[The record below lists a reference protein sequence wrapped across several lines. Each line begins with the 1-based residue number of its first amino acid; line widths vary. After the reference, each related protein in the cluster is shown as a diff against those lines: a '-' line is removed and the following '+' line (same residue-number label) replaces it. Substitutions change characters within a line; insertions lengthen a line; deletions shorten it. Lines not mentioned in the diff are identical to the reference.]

1 MSNSTLP
8 RILWIE
14 DQPEENDG
22 FTRECKIE
30 GFNLENARTSEEGI
44 AKLRNNP
51 DGYAGVILDAL
62 GYKES
67 TEEALKTSGLH
78 HALREIRALVP
89 DIPKLVFTGQ
99 ERFVGNDDFKEDLGI
114 PVFYKQEDNEPLFE
128 ELRRQINERPNS
140 ELRRRYPDIC
150 ALCNDEFLPAA
161 KWSETLFPALKEA
174 HDGTHNPDRFNG
186 LRKVLEA
193 ALKSLCSSGLLPECF
208 NEGDQ
213 VNLKYCELLL
223 GGRSVTPH
231 NQETLHFFPSST
243 LLDETDQ
250 TRLQLLKILTSE
262 ESHENE
268 LHRTVADLSCAVFTL
283 VSLLPA
289 LRALSQSEPKWK
301 TIDFFQPPYEIPGQ
315 MKPNQKGVHFQSF
328 IGKYGRLNLS
338 PAFIASNSL
347 QPEDKIWVNCRAGEN
362 GYHEPIDVRPMD

>member
-114 PVFYKQEDNEPLFE
+114 PVFYKQDDNDALFDN
-128 ELRRQINERPNS
+128 LREQIANRPDA
-140 ELRRRYPDIC
+140 ELRRRYPEVC
-150 ALCNDEFLPAA
+150 SLCDDEFLPAS

-174 HDGTHNPDRFNG
+174 HEGTHNPDRFTG

-193 ALKSLCSSGLLPECF
+193 ALKSLCSNGILPECF
-208 NEGDQ
+208 DDGGQ

-223 GGRSVTPH
+223 CGRSVTPH
-231 NQETLHFFPSST
+231 NQETLHFFPSSK

-250 TRLQLLKILTSE
+250 SRLQLLKILTSE
-262 ESHENE
+262 ESHENQ

-289 LRALSQSEPKWK
+289 LKALSQAEPKWT
-301 TIDFFQPPYEIPGQ
+301 TIDLSGASYEIPG
-315 MKPNQKGVHFQSF
+315 KIHNN
-328 IGKYGRLNLS
+328 GRFFTPSIKITSHVKIDEL
-338 PAFIASNSL
+338 ICTNSL
-347 QPEDKIWVNCRAGEN
+347 QPHDKIWVKCRAGKN
-362 GYHEPIDVRPMD
+362 GYHDPIAVRPFD